1 MLLLSTSCKYRRQL
15 LTVSRRFSTKFNFSS
30 SPSQTKLNPPDKDCE
45 EFLPWLEKKAGAEIS
60 SKLYIGKSSYG
71 RSLFASRHIRNGD
84 CILEVPFNLQI
95 APDNLPPDVKDA
107 LVDEVDHVTKVAMV
121 LLAEW
126 KQGKDSRWAP
136 YISCLPRLE
145 EMHSTIFWT
154 ENELD
159 MIRASSVYEET
170 IQQKAHIGN
179 DFLKIRLVL
188 ENFPDIFGSVTY
200 EDFMHAYAL
209 VKSRAWG
216 TPKGVSLIPFADFM
230 NHDGVSEAIVLNDE
244 SKQVSEV
251 IADCDY
257 APQEEVQISYGK
269 FGNATLMLNFGFT
282 VPHNIHDQV
291 EIQMD
296 ISDDDLLHETKKQIL
311 QKHQLPTT
319 QGPNDTEPS
328 SWNRFAIREVK
339 TATGKGK
346 GIPQSLRAFA
356 RVVSCNHPKDLC
368 DLAAEAAQNDGR
380 LARRPFEDSNREIRA
395 HSILLSHLIRL
406 IDQYHASIQCLDHWS
421 CVSRHPNRMQMALNF
436 LAGELRILESAST
449 WLGNY
454 CTTLSEDSLH

>member
-30 SPSQTKLNPPDKDCE
+30 SPSQTK
-45 EFLPWLEKKAGAEIS
+45 
-60 SKLYIGKSSYG
+60 
-71 RSLFASRHIRNGD
+71 
-84 CILEVPFNLQI
+84 
-95 APDNLPPDVKDA
+95 
-107 LVDEVDHVTKVAMV
+107 
-121 LLAEW
+121 
-126 KQGKDSRWAP
+126 
-136 YISCLPRLE
+136 
-145 EMHSTIFWT
+145 IFWT

-179 DFLKIRLVL
+179 DFLKIRL
-188 ENFPDIFGSVTY
+188 
-200 EDFMHAYAL
+200 
-209 VKSRAWG
+209 
-216 TPKGVSLIPFADFM
+216 
-230 NHDGVSEAIVLNDE
+230 
-244 SKQVSEV
+244 
-251 IADCDY
+251 
-257 APQEEVQISYGK
+257 VQISYGK

-406 IDQYHASIQCLDHWS
+406 IDQYHASIQ
-421 CVSRHPNRMQMALNF
+421 VSGKHPNRMQMALNF